1 MTKIIIVDDQNSI
14 REFLKLH
21 LANEPDLQIV
31 GIAENGEAAIRK
43 VEEYRPDIVL
53 MDIEMPTMDGI
64 VATQIISQRFPATR
78 VILLTSKDN
87 RQQLNMALKAG
98 ARGYILKNTSSQDIG
113 SIIRLATKGFF
124 QFGPI
129 LSDWDHSDATAVE
142 SNPQAPPQSAQSSG
156 MVTYQDQAVGMSNM
170 SVSESTEMHSALSNL
185 TSGLFQLQKTIESQ
199 ENTIVNLANQ
209 YSEVQHQ
216 ITTKLSDK
224 RFLNELKNYN
234 NQQRKFKPNLGYRK
248 QNVLFIT
255 SFLLG
260 VFTLAIII
268 ALMMGITVL
277 LP

>member
-1 MTKIIIVDDQNSI
+1 MTKIIIVDDQKTI

-21 LANEPDLQIV
+21 LANEPDIQIV
-31 GIAENGEAAIRK
+31 GIAENGEAAIRT

-87 RQQLNMALKAG
+87 RQQLNLALKAG
-98 ARGYILKNTSSQDIG
+98 ARGYVLKNTSPQDIG
-113 SIIRLATKGFF
+113 SIVRLAAKGFF

-129 LSDWDHSDATAVE
+129 LTDWNNSDSATVE
-142 SNPQAPPQSAQSSG
+142 SNPQYPPQSVQSSD
-156 MVTYQDQAVGMSNM
+156 MVTYRDQTVEMSNM
-170 SVSESTEMHSALSNL
+170 SISESPEMHSALSNL
-185 TSGLFQLQKTIESQ
+185 TSGLFQLQKSIESQ
-199 ENTIVNLANQ
+199 ENTLVNLANQ

-224 RFLNELKNYN
+224 KFLNELKNHN
-234 NQQRKFKPNLGYRK
+234 NQQRKYKRNLSSRR
-248 QNVLFIT
+248 QNILFIT

-260 VFTLAIII
+260 VLTVVIII
-268 ALMMGITVL
+268 ALMMILKML